1 MKPLKIVLT
10 TVAILVTTGVFAQR
24 INRGDVCQ
32 HIPNL
37 TAEQKQKIDQQSLAH
52 QNTMDDLR
60 NQFYAESDGVK
71 ASAIKKQMNAEM
83 AKHYRKIS
91 GLLTTKQKIWYDQ
104 QCLATG
110 RRSYY
115 SGKSLGRGQGFG
127 RGMYYRRGQGFRS
140 GQGYGRG
147 QGQGR
152 GRGMGRFTYQSDSNP

>member
-1 MKPLKIVLT
+1 MKPLKVVLT

-37 TAEQKQKIDQQSLAH
+37 TAEQKQKINEQSLAH

-91 GLLTTKQKIWYDQ
+91 GLLTTKQKTWYDQ
-104 QCLATG
+104 QCFAAG
-110 RRSYY
+110 RKSYY
-115 SGKSLGRGQGFG
+115 SRKGQGRGQGFG
-127 RGMYYRRGQGFRS
+127 RGMYYRRGQD
-140 GQGYGRG
+140 YG

-152 GRGMGRFTYQSDSNP
+152 GRGMGRFSYQYDSNP